1 MGVMLFITD
10 NLEGKTSLPLD
21 RSGGAKTSTY
31 PPSLAFRLI
40 HLAGRQRELPGN
52 SLPVAIRASS
62 YMVIGANLL
71 PPWLPLA
78 EQHTH
83 QYLD

>member
-1 MGVMLFITD
+1 MKSVRPVLFPKGQKWRSKD
-10 NLEGKTSLPLD
+10 LHLPSKFGLY
-21 RSGGAKTSTY
+21 A
-31 PPSLAFRLI
+31 
-40 HLAGRQRELPGN
+40 HLAGRQRELPGK

-71 PPWLPLA
+71 PPGLPLA